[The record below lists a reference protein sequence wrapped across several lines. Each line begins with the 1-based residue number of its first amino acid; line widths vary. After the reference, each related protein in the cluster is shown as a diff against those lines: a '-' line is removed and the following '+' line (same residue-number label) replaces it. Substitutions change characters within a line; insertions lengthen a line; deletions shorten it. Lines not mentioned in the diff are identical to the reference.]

1 MLLLPARNSRFAD
14 AGDAVRRGF
23 LAARQVA
30 GEALAV
36 EVDETDESAPQLL
49 AALASARDRGAR
61 IAVGPLS
68 RDAVNAVV
76 DGNRA
81 LLPLVTLN
89 YPERDTLPPALLAFG
104 LSLEQEARQV
114 ARAALGE
121 GALPDAD
128 AAQVAHSARPAL
140 RLLVVG
146 GSAPLERRMTEAFRL
161 ALVELGERALIIEPA
176 LDPAGIDDF
185 AERIKGQDYDAV
197 FLALNLHGATLLR
210 SRFPRNARLWA
221 TSQVNPGADVA
232 RALAPDLAGIR
243 FVDMPWLLDPTQA
256 AVMIYPRPRPDD
268 GVPIG
273 IDFERLYALGI
284 DAYRLATT
292 WMTGRSRFEVD
303 GVTGALQVD
312 RERSARV
319 ERFAS
324 FAVFRNG
331 RIERDDPA
339 R

>member
-1 MLLLPARNSRFAD
+1 M
-14 AGDAVRRGF
+14 
-23 LAARQVA
+23 
-30 GEALAV
+30 
-36 EVDETDESAPQLL
+36 
-49 AALASARDRGAR
+49 
-61 IAVGPLS
+61 
-68 RDAVNAVV
+68 V

-89 YPERDTLPPALLAFG
+89 YPDRDTLPAALLAFG

-114 ARAALGE
+114 ARAALG
-121 GALPDAD
+121 GAALPDP
-128 AAQVAHSARPAL
+128 AAQGAQGARPAL

-161 ALVELGERALIIEPA
+161 ALGELGERALIIEPA
-176 LDPAGIDDF
+176 LDAAGIDEF
-185 AERIKGQDYDAV
+185 AARIKGQDYDAV

-210 SRFPRNARLWA
+210 SRFPRNANLWA

-243 FVDMPWLLDPTQA
+243 FVDMPWLLDPTEA
-256 AVMIYPRPRPDD
+256 AMMIYPRPRPEA
-268 GVPIG
+268 GVPIA

-284 DAYRLATT
+284 DAYRLAAT